1 MEKNYSLTLKASA
14 ALCSAAGKMISMIAS
29 GNAGS
34 VKTLISGEKI
44 NGKYPF
50 YIDEEIP
57 DNLYGLFV
65 KAEDENGDQIIS
77 EELSRAVKLGKYAVT
92 IQSASGSRMDGRLV
106 LMLDEVKA
114 ETVNTE
120 ELDHRIK
127 SALDKAV
134 FEGRM
139 SREGGLDR
147 IRYMA
152 ENHLPVNLIIRVCD
166 QWQGETNVVK
176 KKAMYVDPEL
186 KETVLAGEPG
196 KVCDAIMNA
205 LAGTPM
211 ILKGPKSTGKNTLV
225 NSVLYTLGYEM
236 EYDVANADKVT
247 ADYMSHERT
256 DNSAAEQVA
265 KMRPEDLRA
274 AEIAKA
280 KAAAG
285 LALGKEDEEALTAE
299 AVFKLLQAQC
309 SSVRIISSYK
319 AFARAL
325 MNPRSAMFLD
335 EINMGDANSLVTLLH
350 GILDHSIDTVD
361 IEGMGKVPLR
371 RDFVMFAA
379 MNCGYAGAQE
389 MNDATRSRFCSL
401 ILGQPGSIVPILKS
415 AMAYELNGGTMDEKY
430 FSEAGN
436 FYDQLKAAVMGDGV
450 KGQYRAN
457 TISDVCLNVRG
468 IVRALRNVAMFEGC
482 TTLKHELKTQVINPC
497 DDKEIPYLIPI
508 LNLAVDC

>member
-1 MEKNYSLTLKASA
+1 MPCVAEEGAGVCEHTDEVAQKTQVCQGDHLLFHAGLVVIEPPGRAVLDLAGDGAILEAADQCAQLCVVGRIQRIQDSSGALACHVQGGQKLRDIAAAGVLGDSVHTGVGTHRLEDPLIVVAQAGVMQLHYNVQPGVILAQMEKNYSLTLKASA
-14 ALCSAAGKMISMIAS
+14 ALCPAAGKMISMIAS

-34 VKTLISGEKI
+34 VKTLIGGEKI

-65 KAEDENGDQIIS
+65 KAEDENGDPIGS
-77 EELSRAVKLGKYAVT
+77 EELSKAVKLGKYAVT
-92 IQSASGSRMDGRLV
+92 IQSASGSRMDGQLI
-106 LMLDEVKA
+106 LMLDEINA

-134 FEGRM
+134 FKGRM

-166 QWQGETNVVK
+166 QWQGETNTVK

-265 KMRPEDLRA
+265 KMRPEDLCA

-285 LALGKEDEEALTAE
+285 LAMVDHFVQGH
-299 AVFKLLQAQC
+299 C
-309 SSVRIISSYK
+309 
-319 AFARAL
+319 
-325 MNPRSAMFLD
+325 
-335 EINMGDANSLVTLLH
+335 VTSQS
-350 GILDHSIDTVD
+350 IL
-361 IEGMGKVPLR
+361 
-371 RDFVMFAA
+371 
-379 MNCGYAGAQE
+379 
-389 MNDATRSRFCSL
+389 
-401 ILGQPGSIVPILKS
+401 
-415 AMAYELNGGTMDEKY
+415 
-430 FSEAGN
+430 
-436 FYDQLKAAVMGDGV
+436 
-450 KGQYRAN
+450 
-457 TISDVCLNVRG
+457 
-468 IVRALRNVAMFEGC
+468 
-482 TTLKHELKTQVINPC
+482 
-497 DDKEIPYLIPI
+497 
-508 LNLAVDC
+508 